1 MLIRETFATTI
12 QERIEPVVKV
22 ADRHPAVLLGELKN
36 LVITPQWETY
46 LHRILEAYTDAF
58 DRDDEQGIG
67 IWISGFFGSGKSL
80 LMKELGVL
88 LEGGELLD
96 QPVHQVFLSRLPS
109 HNEERADLE
118 RYLAICQRKLST
130 SVIGGNLHAQL
141 SSSNDPL
148 ALIVFKLF
156 AREHGYTHNWPLAW
170 AVEYQLDLRGL
181 SAEFHRVASELSG
194 IEWSEVAND
203 PDFYND
209 ILYQAAATVLPDHFN
224 GGPEAVERAVMSAV
238 QSGITSE
245 MLIDRLRRW
254 CIARDSAGR
263 RHKLLLQLDEL
274 GQWIASGNANER
286 IMQVQALVETAA
298 QAASGR
304 IWIAVTA
311 HGDVQALQQNVQQ
324 EQYAKISQRFSL
336 QCKLSNE
343 DINLVVEER
352 LLRKTQSARIDL
364 TQRFTQRSGEI
375 TDLGSLQQAQ
385 RVFSAPDAENFA
397 LFYPYLPWTVAVIP
411 NVVKGIAQATGRD
424 EALTGSNRTM
434 IGVVQGG
441 IIDTPGLLVSPVG
454 RILCLADLYDQLASD
469 APIETRTDI
478 NRIIST
484 VSDATTFTTEVA
496 RALYLLGQVPYI
508 PCTLENVARALV
520 TSLDTNL
527 AALRMQVKDE
537 LERLIAAGYA
547 KQVAETSIFLNTQQR
562 SFQDKVRSR
571 QEELS
576 NQTYELSQKLQEYHS
591 EDALRFDQV
600 SLAGREIRL
609 RLEID
614 GRVARNPSV
623 PVTIHVSSPFQRAL
637 DPQVADDTAMK
648 QRSLQDPDTIFFR
661 LAETK
666 GLRRALALALSTEE
680 VANQVRTSQ
689 ANSAEA
695 EVAQQ
700 ARQVD
705 LPSYKNEVRRLL
717 TQSVRGGV
725 IFFRGS
731 TYQLLDGDGAS
742 DAVRNTLSQLLPS
755 IYARF
760 AEVTYRIINE
770 ETAVKAALNN
780 NTTNTDLQNLGVYKN
795 DGTLNESHALIST
808 LRGSLPQASDD
819 QAAIPADQLRGKFER
834 PPFGWDG
841 NCIKVA
847 LAILLRSS
855 ACRLII
861 NGRTITDPNS
871 PEALQYLTKEQSFK
885 ALRIQ
890 GIRTDFGMPQ
900 LQSIR
905 GYMETIFGVKSAL
918 VPATLNTVL
927 GEQLTEL
934 AKQAQGVKNWAAT
947 ARCPLPLAFESS
959 SSLVSELLDSA
970 MPSVR
975 LPHFQEQWET
985 LHQYT
990 QVLDNLTMFQREHG
1004 TEFLAV
1010 RDFFSSMLNAEG
1022 DLPDLRRF
1030 ISDWRAV
1037 TNERSVTETDRWNE
1051 LLKTYHAAHQAVTNQ
1066 IAAWREEARKN
1077 FTEMQAHLK
1086 ERVQAAGVPAEQ
1098 ADAEV
1103 AALAVDLQ
1111 SVQEHIEQPNPG
1123 FSEARNLNIVLG
1135 TAQMNLQR
1143 KVQEMRARYQPI
1155 DQKPQQEIRLYW
1167 QDLVGTSRISSQ
1179 DDLEQMLG
1187 KLRTSITPELEQ
1199 QKIVIIE

>member
-1 MLIRETFATTI
+1 MSVRSRRSNTNRTSRSDIKIKL
-12 QERIEPVVKV
+12 RI
-22 ADRHPAVLLGELKN
+22 A
-36 LVITPQWETY
+36 
-46 LHRILEAYTDAF
+46 
-58 DRDDEQGIG
+58 
-67 IWISGFFGSGKSL
+67 
-80 LMKELGVL
+80 
-88 LEGGELLD
+88 
-96 QPVHQVFLSRLPS
+96 
-109 HNEERADLE
+109 
-118 RYLAICQRKLST
+118 
-130 SVIGGNLHAQL
+130 
-141 SSSNDPL
+141 SSNDPL

-156 AREHGYTHNWPLAW
+156 AKEHGYTHNWPLAW
-170 AVEYQLDLRGL
+170 AVEYQLDVREL
-181 SAEFHRVASELSG
+181 SAEFHRIASELSG
-194 IEWSEVAND
+194 IDWNDVASD
-203 PDFYND
+203 PDFDND
-209 ILYQAAATVLPDHFN
+209 VLHQAAATVLPDHFN
-224 GGPEAVERAVMSAV
+224 GPEAVERAVMSAV
-238 QSGITSE
+238 QTGITPDI
-245 MLIDRLRRW
+245 LIDPLRRW
-254 CIARDSAGR
+254 CVARDSAGR
-263 RHKLLLQLDEL
+263 RHKLLLQMDEL
-274 GQWIASGNANER
+274 GQWIASGDANER

-298 QAASGR
+298 QAGHGR
-304 IWIAVTA
+304 IWMAVTA

-324 EQYAKISQRFSL
+324 EHYAKISQRFAL

-343 DINLVVEER
+343 DINQVVEER

-375 TDLGSLQQAQ
+375 TDLGAVQQAQ
-385 RVFSAPDAENFA
+385 RVFPAPDAENFA
-397 LFYPYLPWTVAVIP
+397 RFYPYLLWTVAAIP
-411 NVVKGIAQATGRD
+411 YVVKGIAQATGRD

-441 IIDTPGLLVSPVG
+441 IIDTPGLLTSSVG
-454 RILCLADLYDQLASD
+454 RLLCLADLYDQLASD

-478 NRIIST
+478 NRIITT
-484 VSDATTFTTEVA
+484 VSDATLFTTQVA
-496 RALYLLGQVPYI
+496 RALYLLGQIPYI
-508 PCTLENVARALV
+508 PCTLENVTRTLV
-520 TSLDTNL
+520 TSLDTSL
-527 AALRMQVKDE
+527 ATLRIQVKNE
-537 LERLIAAGYA
+537 LERLVAAGYA

-623 PVTIHVSSPFQRAL
+623 PVTIHVFSPFQRAL
-637 DPQVADDTAMK
+637 DPQVADDIAMK

-666 GLRRALALALSTEE
+666 GLRRALSLALATEE
-680 VANQVRTSQ
+680 VANQVRASQ
-689 ANSAEA
+689 ANTAEA

-700 ARQVD
+700 ARQID

-717 TQSVRGGV
+717 TQAVRSGI

-731 TYQLLDGDGAS
+731 PYQLLDGEGAS

-760 AEVTYRIINE
+760 TEVTHRIINE
-770 ETAVKAALNN
+770 EAAVKAALSG

-841 NCIKVA
+841 NCIKVG

-871 PEALQYLTKEQSFK
+871 PETLQYLTKEQSFK
-885 ALRIQ
+885 SLRIQ
-890 GIRTDFGMPQ
+890 GIRTDFGMQQ
-900 LQSIR
+900 LQEIR
-905 GYMETIFGVKSAL
+905 GYMETIFGVKPAL
-918 VPATLNTVL
+918 VPATLNNVL

-1004 TEFLAV
+1004 TEFLTV
-1010 RDFFSSMLNAEG
+1010 REFFNSMLNAEG
-1022 DLPDLRRF
+1022 DLPELRRF
-1030 ISDWRAV
+1030 ISDWRIV
-1037 TNERSVTETDRWNE
+1037 TNERSVTEADRWNE
-1051 LLKTYHAAHQAVTNQ
+1051 LMKTYHAAQQAVTNQ
-1066 IAAWREEARKN
+1066 VAAWQQEARKN

-1086 ERVQAAGVPAEQ
+1086 ERVLDAGVPDEK

-1103 AALAVDLQ
+1103 AVLETDLQ
-1111 SVQEHIEQPNPG
+1111 SVQKRIEQPNPG
-1123 FSEARNLNIVLG
+1123 FSEARSLSTELGIV
-1135 TAQMNLQR
+1135 QMNLLK
-1143 KVQEMRARYQPI
+1143 KVQEIHARYQPI
-1155 DQKPQQEIRLYW
+1155 DSSPLQEIHLHW
-1167 QDLVGTSRISSQ
+1167 QDLVGDARISSQ
-1179 DDLEQMLG
+1179 DELEQMLG
-1187 KLRTSITPELEQ
+1187 KIREQITAELEQ
-1199 QKIVIIE
+1199 YKIIIFD

>member
-22 ADRHPAVLLGELKN
+22 ADRNPAILLGELQN
-36 LVITPQWETY
+36 LVVTPQWETY
-46 LHRILEAYTDAF
+46 LHRMLEAYSDAF

-88 LEGGELLD
+88 LEGGELLG

-109 HNEERADLE
+109 HSEERVDLE

-141 SSSNDPL
+141 ANSNDPL

-170 AVEYQLDLRGL
+170 AVEYQLDVREL
-181 SAEFHRVASELSG
+181 STEFHRVASELSG
-194 IEWSEVAND
+194 MEWSEVAND

-209 ILYQAAATVLPDHFN
+209 ILYQAAASVLPEHFS
-224 GGPEAVERAVMSAV
+224 GPDAVERAVTSAV
-238 QSGITSE
+238 QTGITPE
-245 MLIDRLRRW
+245 MLIDRLKRW
-254 CIARDSAGR
+254 CVARDSAGR
-263 RHKLLLQLDEL
+263 RHKVLLQLDEL

-298 QAASGR
+298 QAGDGR
-304 IWIAVTA
+304 IWMAVTA

-324 EQYAKISQRFSL
+324 EHYAKISQRFAL

-343 DINLVVEER
+343 DINQVVEER
-352 LLRKTQSARIDL
+352 LLRKTQPARIDL

-385 RVFSAPDAENFA
+385 RVFLAPDAENFA
-397 LFYPYLPWTVAVIP
+397 RFYPYLPWTVAVIP

-441 IIDTPGLLVSPVG
+441 IIDTPGLLESPVG

-484 VSDATTFTTEVA
+484 VPDATPFTTQVA
-496 RALYLLGQVPYI
+496 RALYLLGQVPHI
-508 PCTLENVARALV
+508 PCTLENVTRSLV
-520 TSLDTNL
+520 SQLDTNL
-527 AALRMQVKDE
+527 TALRMQVKEE
-537 LERLIAAGYA
+537 LERLVAAGYA
-547 KQVAETSIFLNTQQR
+547 KQVGETYIFLNTQQR

-571 QEELS
+571 QEELA
-576 NQTYELSQKLQEYHS
+576 NQTYELSQKLQEYQG

-600 SLAGREIRL
+600 SLAGRELRL
-609 RLEID
+609 KLEID

-623 PVTIHVSSPFQRAL
+623 PVTIHVFSPFQRAL
-637 DPQVADDTAMK
+637 DPQVADDIAMK
-648 QRSLQDPDTIFFR
+648 QRSLQDPDNLCFR
-661 LAETK
+661 MAETK
-666 GLRRALALALSTEE
+666 GLRRALALALATEE
-680 VANQVRTSQ
+680 VANQVRASQ
-689 ANSAEA
+689 ANTAEA
-695 EVAQQ
+695 DVAQQ

-717 TQSVRGGV
+717 TQAVRGGT

-731 TYQLLDGDGAS
+731 PYQLLDGDSAS

-760 AEVTYRIINE
+760 SEVTYRIINE
-770 ETAVKAALNN
+770 ETAVKAALNG

-795 DGTLNESHALIST
+795 DGTLNDSHALIST

-841 NCIKVA
+841 NCIKVGLA
-847 LAILLRSS
+847 LLLRAS
-855 ACRLII
+855 ACRLIV

-871 PEALQYLTKEQSFK
+871 MEAQQYLTKEQSFK
-885 ALRIQ
+885 TLRIQ
-890 GIRTDFGMPQ
+890 GIRTDLGMQQ
-900 LQSIR
+900 LQAIR
-905 GYMETIFGVKSAL
+905 GYMETIFGVKPAL

-927 GEQLTEL
+927 GEQLTNL
-934 AKQAQGVKNWAAT
+934 ARQAQNVKSWATT
-947 ARCPLPLAFESS
+947 ARCPLPLAFESG

-970 MPSVR
+970 TPSVR

-985 LHQYT
+985 LLQYT
-990 QVLDNLTMFQREHG
+990 QKLHDLVMFQREHG
-1004 TEFLAV
+1004 NDFLAV
-1010 RDFFSSMLNAEG
+1010 RDFFSSMVNAEV
-1022 DLPDLRRF
+1022 DLPELRRF
-1030 ISDWRAV
+1030 ISDWRAL
-1037 TNERSVTETDRWNE
+1037 TNERSVTEAVRWNE
-1051 LLKTYHAAHQAVTNQ
+1051 LMKTNHAAQQAVTNQ
-1066 IAAWREEARKN
+1066 IAAWQQEARKN
-1077 FTEMQAHLK
+1077 FTEMQAHVK

-1103 AALAVDLQ
+1103 AALAADLH
-1111 SVQEHIEQPNPG
+1111 SVKERIEQTDPG

-1143 KVQEMRARYQPI
+1143 KVQEMRARYQPK
-1155 DQKPQQEIRLYW
+1155 DPLQPSQEVHLHW
-1167 QDLVGTSRISSQ
+1167 QDLLGTSRISSQ

-1187 KLRTSITPELEQ
+1187 KMRTCIAPELEQ
-1199 QKIVIIE
+1199 QKIVVIE